1 MKKRTFYALFFTTLL
16 SCLVISCASMP
27 QVNLTDYSPLA
38 VATVYANTGLP
49 WYEEDRSSAYDVQQT
64 GDGLITGIVNRA
76 IDSKNP
82 EYTLTQERIDGAE
95 KSLASAL
102 RMCGVSVIQSSTN
115 PDFSFYKKNSKA
127 SGGVFSGTS
136 AAATGY
142 HIRTNASRAL
152 ARKISQEAGAKSI
165 LYAAFTFQKVK
176 VSDDGLHVKG
186 VAPRVVLNVYVSD
199 STGKIIL
206 SSEYKSNCKEWVSY
220 KTGDVYDKD
229 ALCQLV
235 PACVSDTV
243 YQFVSDFCEGSEN
256 VKSDAAGED
265 EKSAVVPESSLSSSL
280 HKARAT
286 AKRLLSSGFSV
297 KETAELTGLS
307 ESEVQSLS
315 ESN

>member
-16 SCLVISCASMP
+16 SCLVISCASLP

-102 RMCGVSVIQSSTN
+102 RMCGVSVIQPSTN

-142 HIRTNASRAL
+142 HMRTNASRAL

-176 VSDDGLHVKG
+176 VSDDGLHIKG
-186 VAPRVVLNVYVSD
+186 LTPRVSLKVFASD
-199 STGKIIL
+199 ASGKIIL
-206 SSEYKSNCKEWVSY
+206 NSEYKSNCREWVSY
-220 KTGDVYDKD
+220 RTGDVYDKEELC
-229 ALCQLV
+229 ALIPSCINDV
-235 PACVSDTV
+235 V
-243 YQFVSDFCEGSEN
+243 YQFTSDFCEKIEGVEP
-256 VKSDAAGED
+256 VLED
-265 EKSAVVPESSLSSSL
+265 ETSALVSDDSASAASR
-280 HKARAT
+280 KARVT
-286 AKRLLSSGFSV
+286 AKRLLNSGFTV
-297 KETAELTGLS
+297 EETAELTGLS
-307 ESEVQSLS
+307 ENEVNKLL
-315 ESN
+315 EEN